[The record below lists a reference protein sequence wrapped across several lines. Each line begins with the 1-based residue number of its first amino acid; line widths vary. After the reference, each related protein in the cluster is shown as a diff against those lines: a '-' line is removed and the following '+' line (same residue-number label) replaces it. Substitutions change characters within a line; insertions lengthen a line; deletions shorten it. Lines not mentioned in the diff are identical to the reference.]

1 MTVSAAG
8 GTAPYSGTGNFT
20 VTAGTYNYTVTD
32 ANGCTAPASVT
43 VNEPTTLTA
52 SATAGSIL
60 CNGGSTTVTVSATGG
75 TAPLSYTFNG
85 VINATGVF
93 TDVPAGNGYT
103 WSITDANSCGPLTGT
118 IDVTQPDPLTVT
130 TQPLNQTDCKENLAV
145 FSVTVIGGVGTIHYQ
160 WQRNS
165 GSGFSDIPGEIA
177 SQLNLY
183 NIGVGAIRK

>member
-60 CNGGSTTVTVSATGG
+60 CNGGSTTVTVSAAGG
-75 TAPLSYTFNG
+75 TAPYSGTGNFTVTAGTYNYT
-85 VINATGVF
+85 V
-93 TDVPAGNGYT
+93 
-103 WSITDANSCGPLTGT
+103 TDANGCTAP
-118 IDVTQPDPLTVT
+118 
-130 TQPLNQTDCKENLAV
+130 A
-145 FSVTVIGGVGTIHYQ
+145 SVTVNEPTTLTASATAGSILCDGGSLHKGDCLCSR
-160 WQRNS
+160 WNCSLFRNW
-165 GSGFSDIPGEIA
+165 
-177 SQLNLY
+177 
-183 NIGVGAIRK
+183 